1 MEQVY
6 KNISKD
12 IQDLYNIFNQL
23 DLIASYRTL
32 HLKTEQNTYF
42 FQSTH
47 GTFTNID
54 HILSIK
60 QVSINLKMIKSYKVN
75 SPATVE
81 LN

>member
-12 IQDLYNIFNQL
+12 IQDLYNIINQL
-23 DLIASYRTL
+23 DPIASYRTL
-32 HLKTEQNTYF
+32 HLAREQNTYF
-42 FQSTH
+42 FQSAH

-60 QVSINLKMIKSYKVN
+60 QVCINFKMIKSYKVY